1 MRLTLAAG
9 LATVYASQGGQAWP
23 PPLQKMPAESPVLS
37 PAESMKT
44 MVLPPGYRL
53 ELVAS
58 EPMIQEPV
66 AIDWDSSGR
75 LWVIEMPGYM
85 EDMPATTELQPTGRI
100 SILEDTN
107 DDGKMDKKTVFLDK
121 LVLPRTL
128 KVLERGALIAEP
140 PNLWLARDTN
150 GDLVADTKD
159 LVTGSYGQAAANVE
173 HNENALLWALD
184 NWMYTSEGTT
194 LLRLKDGAFEVRT
207 TLSRGQWGATQDD
220 AGRVYRNT
228 NSAALFVDVVPTPY
242 YTRNPRMMRTRG
254 SYETLDTGDL
264 NTVWP
269 IRPNPGVNRGYQDG
283 VLRPDK
289 TLAAFTA
296 VGAPT
301 FYRGDRLPAEL
312 YGNVFLAEPA
322 GNLVSRVVVTDDGT
336 MLRGKKAYERG
347 EFIASTDER
356 FRPVYLSSAP
366 DGTLYLVDM
375 YHGIIQHKGYI
386 TEYLR
391 DQILSR
397 KLERPQGH
405 GRIYRIVHTTTK
417 RGPKPALSAMKGPQ
431 LVDVL
436 AHPNGWWRDK
446 AQQLIVERGDRSAI
460 PALKEKAERAP
471 DWRTR
476 LHALWTLDGIDAVEP
491 ALVTKALDDSSRDVR
506 VSAVRIAERWLK
518 DAKHPIQP
526 AVLKKIDDK
535 DWAVRRQL
543 AASLGAL
550 PDAAR
555 IPALTTLLERHGDD
569 PITVDAAVS
578 GLQGSEH
585 AVLQRLL
592 AAAEQTPQ
600 RTGAAVVLAATL
612 VRGGEDARVQELFQL
627 AAAPGRLAWQRD
639 ALLEGAEAALLG
651 GPLPGSGRRGA
662 GGGRGAAPAAA
673 ATSAAPGGRAG
684 PGGAPAFP
692 GVRPS
697 DAPAAGRGRGN
708 TAAVPLT
715 REPAPLVA
723 LASAGGDTGKRA
735 AALLARFTWP
745 GKPAEARSRA
755 GRGAADR
762 GGTEAVRRRQDRL
775 HDALRRVP
783 QRERRRPGQVGAVAR
798 RLGLCALPASR
809 ADAHPDQRQGRLGR
823 ADAAAWHRPSATIR
837 SPASSRSSAA
847 RGATRGRRSS
857 PPQSPTS
864 ASRRPAARGRGR
876 RKSCSRSPS
885 SVSRSQPPSTKYQG
899 TPNFQLPI
907 GGWDLGVPW
916 NLEVGGWN
924 LKRPHLSLRAR

>member
-1 MRLTLAAG
+1 MLAAG
-9 LATVYASQGGQAWP
+9 LATGDAYQSGQWP
-23 PPLQKMPAESPVLS
+23 PPLQQVPNESPVLT
-37 PAESMKT
+37 PAESMKKF
-44 MVLPPGYRL
+44 VLPPGYRL

-85 EDMPATTELQPTGRI
+85 EDMPATTELQPTGRV
-100 SILEDTN
+100 SVLEDTDN
-107 DDGKMDKKTVFLDK
+107 DGKMDKKTVFLDK

-150 GDLVADTKD
+150 GDLVADSRDVVTK
-159 LVTGSYGQAAANVE
+159 TYGQAEANVE
-173 HNENALLWALD
+173 HNENSLLWALD

-194 LLRLKDGAFEVRT
+194 LLRLKDGAFDVRK

-220 AGRVYRNT
+220 GGRVYRNT
-228 NSAALFVDVVPTPY
+228 NSAALFVDIVPTPY

-269 IRPNPGVNRGYQDG
+269 IRPTPGVNRGYQDG

-312 YGNVFLAEPA
+312 HGNVFLAEPA
-322 GNLVSRVVVTDDGT
+322 GNLVSRIIVTDDGT
-336 MLRGKKAYERG
+336 TLRGKKAYERG

-366 DGTLYLVDM
+366 DGTLYVVDM

-405 GRIYRIVHTTTK
+405 GRIYRVVHATTK
-417 RGPKPALSAMKGPQ
+417 RGPKPALSAMKGAQ
-431 LVDVL
+431 LVELL
-436 AHPNGWWRDK
+436 AHPNGWWRDT

-476 LHALWTLDGIDAVEP
+476 LHAMWTLDGIDAVEP
-491 ALVTKALDDSSRDVR
+491 ALVTKALEDSSRDVR
-506 VSAVRIAERWLK
+506 VSAIRIAERWLN
-518 DAKHPIQP
+518 DAKHPIQA
-526 AVLKKIDDK
+526 AVLKKVDDT

-550 PDAAR
+550 PDGAK
-555 IPALTTLLERHGDD
+555 IPALVTLLERHGDD

-578 GLQGSEH
+578 GLNGSEH
-585 AVLQRLL
+585 SVLERIL
-592 AAAEQTPQ
+592 AAPEPTPQ

-612 VRGGEDARVQELFQL
+612 VRGGEDGRLQELFQL
-627 AAAPGRLAWQRD
+627 AGAQGRLPWQRD

-662 GGGRGAAPAAA
+662 GGGRGATAAA
-673 ATSAAPGGRAG
+673 ASTNAPGGRAG

-692 GVRPS
+692 GSRPG
-697 DAPAAGRGRGN
+697 DAAPAGRGRGN
-708 TAAVPLT
+708 TAGVALA

-723 LASAGGDTGKRA
+723 LASAGGETGKRA
-735 AALLARFTWP
+735 QALLARFTWP
-745 GKPAEARSRA
+745 GKPAEA
-755 GRGAADR
+755 GAAPAAAPLTAVEQKR
-762 GGTEAVRRRQDRL
+762 FEEGKTVYTTLCVACHNENGEGREKLGPSLVGAALALSQPHVPMRILINGKEGSVGLMPPLGTTLSDDQIAGVLTFVRRSWGNQ
-775 HDALRRVP
+775 ASAVEP
-783 QRERRRPGQVGAVAR
+783 AAVAGVR
-798 RLGLCALPASR
+798 KETS
-809 ADAHPDQRQGRLGR
+809 GRT
-823 ADAAAWHRPSATIR
+823 RPWTE
-837 SPASSRSSAA
+837 
-847 RGATRGRRSS
+847 
-857 PPQSPTS
+857 
-864 ASRRPAARGRGR
+864 
-876 RKSCSRSPS
+876 KE
-885 SVSRSQPPSTKYQG
+885 
-899 TPNFQLPI
+899 L
-907 GGWDLGVPW
+907 
-916 NLEVGGWN
+916 LELAG
-924 LKRPHLSLRAR
+924 K

>member
-1 MRLTLAAG
+1 
-9 LATVYASQGGQAWP
+9 
-23 PPLQKMPAESPVLS
+23 MPAESPVLS

-140 PNLWLARDTN
+140 PNLWLARDTS

-301 FYRGDRLPAEL
+301 FYRGDRLPADL

-336 MLRGKKAYERG
+336 MLRGRKAYERG

-431 LVDVL
+431 LVEVL

-460 PALKEKAERAP
+460 PALTDKAERAP

-476 LHALWTLDGIDAVEP
+476 LHAIWTLDGIDAVEP
-491 ALVTKALDDSSRDVR
+491 ALVTKALEDSSRDVR

-518 DAKHPIQP
+518 DEKHPIQP

-555 IPALTTLLERHGDD
+555 IPALTTLLERNGDD

-592 AAAEQTPQ
+592 AAAEETPQ

-612 VRGGEDARVQELFQL
+612 VRSGDDARVQEVFQL

-639 ALLEGAEAALLG
+639 VLLEGAEAALLG

-673 ATSAAPGGRAG
+673 ATRSCAGRPRRAWRRAGLPRRPTRHSGGRARPRQRRRG
-684 PGGAPAFP
+684 SADPRAGAARRARVSRRRNRQARAGLARSPDLA
-692 GVRPS
+692 RQ
-697 DAPAAGRGRGN
+697 AGRARRG
-708 TAAVPLT
+708 T
-715 REPAPLVA
+715 
-723 LASAGGDTGKRA
+723 GG
-735 AALLARFTWP
+735 
-745 GKPAEARSRA
+745 
-755 GRGAADR
+755 GAADR

-783 QRERRRPGQVGAVAR
+783 QRERRRPGETGADAR
-798 RLGLCALPASR
+798 RRTVRALAASR
-809 ADAHPDQRQGRLGR
+809 ADAHPDQRQGRLRR
-823 ADAAAWHRPSATIR
+823 ADAAAWHNPQRRSDRRRPDVRPALVGQPGVGRRSRRSRRRPQADFQPHAAVDGEGAPRNRREIAGSATTP
-837 SPASSRSSAA
+837 SPASPRSAGP
-847 RGATRGRRSS
+847 RVRK
-857 PPQSPTS
+857 PQREYLPASGPRTS
-864 ASRRPAARGRGR
+864 GHA
-876 RKSCSRSPS
+876 
-885 SVSRSQPPSTKYQG
+885 
-899 TPNFQLPI
+899 
-907 GGWDLGVPW
+907 D
-916 NLEVGGWN
+916 
-924 LKRPHLSLRAR
+924 

>member
-1 MRLTLAAG
+1 MKVPPHRATTVVALTLAAG
-9 LATVYASQGGQAWP
+9 LATGYAYQSGQSWP
-23 PPLQKMPAESPVLS
+23 PPLQQVPNESPVLT
-37 PAESMKT
+37 PAESMKKF
-44 MVLPPGYRL
+44 VLPPGYRL

-66 AIDWDSSGR
+66 AIDWDTSGR

-107 DDGKMDKKTVFLDK
+107 DDGTMDKKTVFLDK

-150 GDLVADTKD
+150 GDMVADTKD
-159 LVTGSYGQAAANVE
+159 LVTNSYGQAAANVE
-173 HNENALLWALD
+173 HNENSLLWALD

-194 LLRLKDGAFEVRT
+194 LLRLKDGAFDVRK

-220 AGRVYRNT
+220 GGRVYRNT

-269 IRPNPGVNRGYQDG
+269 IRPTPGVNRGYQDG

-322 GNLVSRVVVTDDGT
+322 GNLVSRVIVTDDGT
-336 MLRGKKAYERG
+336 MLRGRKAYERG

-366 DGTLYLVDM
+366 DGTLYVVDM

-405 GRIYRIVHTTTK
+405 GRIYRVVHTTTK
-417 RGPKPALSAMKGPQ
+417 RGPKPALPATKGPQ
-431 LVDVL
+431 LVELL
-436 AHPNGWWRDK
+436 AHPNGWWRDM

-476 LHALWTLDGIDAVEP
+476 LHAMWTLDGIDAVEP
-491 ALVTKALDDSSRDVR
+491 ALVTKALEDLSRDVR
-506 VSAVRIAERWLK
+506 VSAVRIAERWLN
-518 DAKHPIQP
+518 DAKHPIQA

-535 DWAVRRQL
+535 DWAVRTSACGKPGRVAGYREDPGARDPARAARRRSDHGRCRGQRTERQRTRRPG
-543 AASLGAL
+543 AASRGHRTDAATDRCRRRPGGDAGARRRRRAPAGAL
-550 PDAAR
+550 STGGSFRPPAVAAR
-555 IPALTTLLERHGDD
+555 R
-569 PITVDAAVS
+569 AA
-578 GLQGSEH
+578 GRRGGG
-585 AVLQRLL
+585 AARR
-592 AAAEQTPQ
+592 AAAGQ
-600 RTGAAVVLAATL
+600 RAPWSRQWT
-612 VRGGEDARVQELFQL
+612 RRDGGRSLEDLRR
-627 AAAPGRLAWQRD
+627 AAAPGREVQRPSP
-639 ALLEGAEAALLG
+639 ARGHLT
-651 GPLPGSGRRGA
+651 RR
-662 GGGRGAAPAAA
+662 PPDAAA
-673 ATSAAPGGRAG
+673 APL
-684 PGGAPAFP
+684 PWFP
-692 GVRPS
+692 
-697 DAPAAGRGRGN
+697 
-708 TAAVPLT
+708 
-715 REPAPLVA
+715 
-723 LASAGGDTGKRA
+723 
-735 AALLARFTWP
+735 
-745 GKPAEARSRA
+745 SRA
-755 GRGAADR
+755 S
-762 GGTEAVRRRQDRL
+762 RRR
-775 HDALRRVP
+775 
-783 QRERRRPGQVGAVAR
+783 
-798 RLGLCALPASR
+798 
-809 ADAHPDQRQGRLGR
+809 
-823 ADAAAWHRPSATIR
+823 
-837 SPASSRSSAA
+837 SSRSRQQAA
-847 RGATRGRRSS
+847 KPAN
-857 PPQSPTS
+857 
-864 ASRRPAARGRGR
+864 ARRP
-876 RKSCSRSPS
+876 CSR
-885 SVSRSQPPSTKYQG
+885 
-899 TPNFQLPI
+899 
-907 GGWDLGVPW
+907 
-916 NLEVGGWN
+916 
-924 LKRPHLSLRAR
+924 A

>member
-1 MRLTLAAG
+1 MVIAAALASG
-9 LATVYASQGGQAWP
+9 YAYQNGQSWP
-23 PPLQKMPAESPVLS
+23 PPLQQVPDDSPVLS
-37 PAESMKT
+37 PAESMKKI
-44 MVLPPGYRL
+44 VLPPGYRL

-75 LWVIEMPGYM
+75 MWVIEMPGYM
-85 EDMPATTELQPTGRI
+85 ENMPATTELQPTGRV

-107 DDGKMDKKTVFLDK
+107 DDGRMDKKTVFLDK

-128 KVLERGALIAEP
+128 KVLERGVLIAEP
-140 PNLWLARDTN
+140 PNLWLARDTD

-159 LVTGSYGQAAANVE
+159 LVTKSYGQPAANVE

-242 YTRNPRMMRTRG
+242 FARNPHMMRTRG

-301 FYRGDRLPAEL
+301 FYRGDRLPREL
-312 YGNVFLAEPA
+312 SGNVFLAEPA
-322 GNLVSRVVVTDDGT
+322 GNLVSRIIVTDDGT

-356 FRPVYLSSAP
+356 FRPVNLSSAP
-366 DGTLYLVDM
+366 DGTLYVVDM

-397 KLERPQGH
+397 RLERPQGH
-405 GRIYRIVHTTTK
+405 GRIYRVVHTTTK
-417 RGPKPALSAMKGPQ
+417 RGPKPALARMKGPQ
-431 LVDVL
+431 LAEL
-436 AHPNGWWRDK
+436 LSHPNGWWRDM

-460 PALKEKAERAP
+460 PALEQKAEAAP

-476 LHALWTLDGIDAVEP
+476 LHAMWTLDGIDAVEP
-491 ALVTKALDDSSRDVR
+491 ATITKALEDSSRDVR
-506 VSAVRIAERWLK
+506 VAAVRIAERWLN
-518 DAKHPIQP
+518 DAKHPIQA
-526 AVLKKIDDK
+526 AVLKKIDDQ

-550 PDAAR
+550 PVPAR
-555 IPALTTLLERHGDD
+555 IPALATLLERYGDD
-569 PITVDAAVS
+569 PMTVDAAVS
-578 GLQGSEH
+578 GLRGSEH
-585 AVLQRLL
+585 VVLQRLL
-592 AAAEQTPQ
+592 EATEQTPQ

-612 VRGGEDARVQELFQL
+612 VRGGEDARLQELFQS
-627 AAAPGRLAWQRD
+627 AAAAVRPAWQRD
-639 ALLEGAEAALLG
+639 ALLEGAEAALLN

-662 GGGRGAAPAAA
+662 GSGRGAAPSA
-673 ATSAAPGGRAG
+673 ATGTAPGGRAG

-692 GVRPS
+692 GARPS
-697 DAPAAGRGRGN
+697 DGPPAAAGRGRGN
-708 TAAVPLT
+708 QAAVPLT
-715 REPAPLVA
+715 REPAGLTQ
-723 LASAGGDTGKRA
+723 LAAAGGETGKRA
-735 AALLARFTWP
+735 SALLARLTWP
-745 GKPAEARSRA
+745 GKPVEAGAAPAAAPLAPAEAKRFDDGKAVYA
-755 GRGAADR
+755 GLCQACHQENGQGLDKVAPSLVGTNFALAAPHVPVRILINGKEGPIGLMPPLGSVLGDDQIAAVL
-762 GGTEAVRRRQDRL
+762 TYVRRAWGNQGSPIDPGGVADVRKQTTGRT
-775 HDALRRVP
+775 
-783 QRERRRPGQVGAVAR
+783 RPWTEKE
-798 RLGLCALPASR
+798 L
-809 ADAHPDQRQGRLGR
+809 
-823 ADAAAWHRPSATIR
+823 IEM
-837 SPASSRSSAA
+837 
-847 RGATRGRRSS
+847 
-857 PPQSPTS
+857 
-864 ASRRPAARGRGR
+864 
-876 RKSCSRSPS
+876 
-885 SVSRSQPPSTKYQG
+885 
-899 TPNFQLPI
+899 I
-907 GGWDLGVPW
+907 G
-916 NLEVGGWN
+916 
-924 LKRPHLSLRAR
+924 K

>member
-1 MRLTLAAG
+1 MVIAAALASG
-9 LATVYASQGGQAWP
+9 YAYQNGQSWP
-23 PPLQKMPAESPVLS
+23 PPLQQVPDDSPVLS
-37 PAESMKT
+37 PAESMKKI
-44 MVLPPGYRL
+44 VLPPGYRL

-75 LWVIEMPGYM
+75 MWVIEMPGYM
-85 EDMPATTELQPTGRI
+85 ENMPATTELQPTGRV

-107 DDGKMDKKTVFLDK
+107 DDGRMDKKTVFLDK

-128 KVLERGALIAEP
+128 KVLERGVLIAEP
-140 PNLWLARDTN
+140 PNLWLARDTD

-159 LVTGSYGQAAANVE
+159 LVTKSYGQPAANVE

-242 YTRNPRMMRTRG
+242 FARNPHMMRTRG

-301 FYRGDRLPAEL
+301 FYRGDRLPREL
-312 YGNVFLAEPA
+312 SGNVFLAEPA
-322 GNLVSRVVVTDDGT
+322 GNLVSRIIVTDDGT

-356 FRPVYLSSAP
+356 FRPVNLSSAP
-366 DGTLYLVDM
+366 DGTLYVVDM

-397 KLERPQGH
+397 RLERPQGH
-405 GRIYRIVHTTTK
+405 GRIYRVVHTTTK
-417 RGPKPALSAMKGPQ
+417 RGPKPALARMKGPQ
-431 LVDVL
+431 LAEL
-436 AHPNGWWRDK
+436 LSHPNGWWRDM

-460 PALKEKAERAP
+460 PALEQKAEAAP

-476 LHALWTLDGIDAVEP
+476 LHAMWTLDGIDAVEP
-491 ALVTKALDDSSRDVR
+491 ATITKALEDSSRDVR
-506 VSAVRIAERWLK
+506 VAAVRIAERWLN
-518 DAKHPIQP
+518 DAKHPIQA
-526 AVLKKIDDK
+526 AVLKKIDDQ

-550 PDAAR
+550 PVPAR
-555 IPALTTLLERHGDD
+555 IPALATLLERYGDD
-569 PITVDAAVS
+569 PMTVDAAVS
-578 GLQGSEH
+578 GLRGSEH
-585 AVLQRLL
+585 VVLQRLL
-592 AAAEQTPQ
+592 EATEQTPQ

-612 VRGGEDARVQELFQL
+612 VRGGEDARLQELFQS
-627 AAAPGRLAWQRD
+627 AAAAVRPAWQRD
-639 ALLEGAEAALLG
+639 ALLEGAEAALLN

-662 GGGRGAAPAAA
+662 GSGRGAAPSA
-673 ATSAAPGGRAG
+673 ATGTAPGGRAG

-692 GVRPS
+692 GARPS
-697 DAPAAGRGRGN
+697 DGPPAAAGRGRGN
-708 TAAVPLT
+708 QAAVPLT
-715 REPAPLVA
+715 REPAGLTQ
-723 LASAGGDTGKRA
+723 LAAAGGETGKRA
-735 AALLARFTWP
+735 SALLARLTWP
-745 GKPAEARSRA
+745 GKPVEAGAAPAAAPLAPAEAKRFDDGKAVYA
-755 GRGAADR
+755 GLCQACHQENGQGLDTVAPSLVGTNFALAAPHVPVRILINGKEGPIGLMPPLGSVLGDDQIAAVL
-762 GGTEAVRRRQDRL
+762 TYVRRAWGNQGSPIDPGGVADVRKQTTGRT
-775 HDALRRVP
+775 
-783 QRERRRPGQVGAVAR
+783 RPWTEKE
-798 RLGLCALPASR
+798 L
-809 ADAHPDQRQGRLGR
+809 
-823 ADAAAWHRPSATIR
+823 IEM
-837 SPASSRSSAA
+837 
-847 RGATRGRRSS
+847 
-857 PPQSPTS
+857 
-864 ASRRPAARGRGR
+864 
-876 RKSCSRSPS
+876 
-885 SVSRSQPPSTKYQG
+885 
-899 TPNFQLPI
+899 I
-907 GGWDLGVPW
+907 G
-916 NLEVGGWN
+916 
-924 LKRPHLSLRAR
+924 K

>member
-1 MRLTLAAG
+1 MRTPGLIVIAVAAALASG
-9 LATVYASQGGQAWP
+9 YASQTSQSWP
-23 PPLQKMPAESPVLS
+23 PPLQPMPAESPVLT
-37 PAESMKT
+37 PAASMKT

-66 AIDWDSSGR
+66 AIDWDTTGR
-75 LWVIEMPGYM
+75 MWVIEMPGYM

-107 DDGKMDKKTVFLDK
+107 DDGTMDKKTVFLDK
-121 LVLPRTL
+121 LVLPRAL
-128 KVLERGALIAEP
+128 KVLERGALIGEP

-159 LVTGSYGQAAANVE
+159 VVTSSYGQAAANVE
-173 HNENALLWALD
+173 HNENSLLWALD
-184 NWMYTSEGTT
+184 NWIYTSEGTT

-207 TLSRGQWGATQDD
+207 TLSRGQWGASQDD

-242 YTRNPRMMRTRG
+242 YARNPRMMRTRG

-269 IRPNPGVNRGYQDG
+269 IRPTPGVNRGYQDG

-301 FYRGDRLPAEL
+301 FYRGDRLPSEL

-322 GNLVSRVVVTDDGT
+322 GNLVSRVMVSDDGT
-336 MLRGKKAYERG
+336 TLRGKKAYERG

-356 FRPVYLSSAP
+356 FRPVNLSSAP
-366 DGTLYLVDM
+366 DGTLYVVDM

-391 DQILSR
+391 DQILAR
-397 KLERPQGH
+397 KLDRPQGH
-405 GRIYRIVHTTTK
+405 GRIYRVVHTTTK
-417 RGPKPALSAMKGPQ
+417 RGPKPALSRMKGPQ
-431 LVDVL
+431 LVDL
-436 AHPNGWWRDK
+436 LSHPNGWWRDM

-476 LHALWTLDGIDAVEP
+476 LHAMWTLDGIDAVEP
-491 ALVTKALDDSSRDVR
+491 ATIAKALDDSSRDVR
-506 VSAVRIAERWLK
+506 VSAVRIAERWLN
-518 DAKHPIQP
+518 DAKHPIHA

-550 PDAAR
+550 PEAAK
-555 IPALTTLLERHGDD
+555 IPVLATLLERHGDD
-569 PITVDAAVS
+569 PMTTDAAIS
-578 GLQGSEH
+578 GLRGSEH
-585 AVLQRLL
+585 TLLQRILG
-592 AAAEQTPQ
+592 ATEPTPQ

-612 VRGGEDARVQELFQL
+612 VRGGEDARLQELFQSAG
-627 AAAPGRLAWQRD
+627 AADRPAWQRD

-662 GGGRGAAPAAA
+662 GSGRGAASSA

-692 GVRPS
+692 GSRPG
-697 DAPAAGRGRGN
+697 DAALAAGRGRGN
-708 TAAVPLT
+708 LAPVPLT
-715 REPAPLVA
+715 REPAGLTQ
-723 LASAGGDTGKRA
+723 LAAAGGETGKRA
-735 AALLARFTWP
+735 SALLARLTWP
-745 GKPAEARSRA
+745 GKPVEA
-755 GRGAADR
+755 GAAPAAAPLTPEEMKRFDAGKAVYTSLCVACHQENGQGIDKVAPTLVGSNYVLAAPHVPER
-762 GGTEAVRRRQDRL
+762 ILINGKEGPVGLMPPLGSVLNDDQIAAVLTYVRRSWGNQ
-775 HDALRRVP
+775 
-783 QRERRRPGQVGAVAR
+783 GSAV
-798 RLGLCALPASR
+798 
-809 ADAHPDQRQGRLGR
+809 
-823 ADAAAWHRPSATIR
+823 DAASVADIRKQTTGRTRPWTEKELMELNR
-837 SPASSRSSAA
+837 
-847 RGATRGRRSS
+847 
-857 PPQSPTS
+857 
-864 ASRRPAARGRGR
+864 
-876 RKSCSRSPS
+876 
-885 SVSRSQPPSTKYQG
+885 
-899 TPNFQLPI
+899 
-907 GGWDLGVPW
+907 
-916 NLEVGGWN
+916 
-924 LKRPHLSLRAR
+924 

>member
-1 MRLTLAAG
+1 MVLTHRATTALALALAAG
-9 LATVYASQGGQAWP
+9 LVTAYASQGEQAWP
-23 PPLQKMPAESPVLS
+23 PPLQTMPAASPVLS
-37 PAESMKT
+37 PADSMKT

-66 AIDWDSSGR
+66 AIDWDTSGR
-75 LWVIEMPGYM
+75 MWVIEMPGYM

-107 DDGKMDKKTVFLDK
+107 DDGRMDKKTVFLDK
-121 LVLPRTL
+121 LVLPRSL

-150 GDLVADTKD
+150 GDMVADTKD
-159 LVTGSYGQAAANVE
+159 LVTSSYGQPAANVE
-173 HNENALLWALD
+173 HNENSLLWALD

-242 YTRNPRMMRTRG
+242 FARNPGMMRTRG

-301 FYRGDRLPAEL
+301 FYRGDRLPSEL
-312 YGNVFLAEPA
+312 YGSVFLAEPA
-322 GNLVSRVVVTDDGT
+322 GNLVSRIVVTDDGT

-356 FRPVYLSSAP
+356 FRPVNLSSAP
-366 DGTLYLVDM
+366 DGTLYVVDM

-391 DQILSR
+391 DQILAR
-397 KLERPQGH
+397 KLDQPQGH

-417 RGPKPALSAMKGPQ
+417 RGPKPALSKMKGPQ
-431 LVDVL
+431 LVDL
-436 AHPNGWWRDK
+436 LSHPNGWWRDA

-476 LHALWTLDGIDAVEP
+476 LHAMWTLDGIDAIEP
-491 ALVTKALDDSSRDVR
+491 ATITTALEDSSRDVR
-506 VSAVRIAERWLK
+506 VSAVRIAERWLN
-518 DAKHPIQP
+518 DAKHPIHA

-550 PDAAR
+550 QDAAK
-555 IPALTTLLERHGDD
+555 IPTLTTLLERHGDD
-569 PITVDAAVS
+569 PMTVDAAIS
-578 GLQGSEH
+578 GLRGSEH
-585 AVLQRLL
+585 VVLQRLL
-592 AAAEQTPQ
+592 GATEQTPQ
-600 RTGAAVVLAATL
+600 RTGAVVVLAATL
-612 VRGGEDARVQELFQL
+612 VRSGEDARLQEVFQS
-627 AAAPGRLAWQRD
+627 AAAPGRPAWQRD
-639 ALLEGAEAALLG
+639 ALLAGAEAALLN
-651 GPLPGSGRRGA
+651 GPLPGTGRRGA
-662 GGGRGAAPAAA
+662 GGGRGAAPAEAA
-673 ATSAAPGGRAG
+673 STAPGGRAG

-692 GVRPS
+692 STRPS
-697 DAPAAGRGRGN
+697 DAPPAGAGRGRGRGN
-708 TAAVPLT
+708 QQAAVPLT
-715 REPAPLVA
+715 REPAA
-723 LASAGGDTGKRA
+723 LTQLAAAGGESGKRA
-735 AALLARFTWP
+735 SALLARLTWP
-745 GKPAEARSRA
+745 GKPVEA
-755 GRGAADR
+755 GAAPAAAPLTPEEMKRFDAGKAVYTSLCVACHQENGQGIDKVAPTLVGSNYVLAAPHVPER
-762 GGTEAVRRRQDRL
+762 ILINGKEGPVGLMPPLGSVLSDGQIAAVLTYVRRSWGNQ
-775 HDALRRVP
+775 
-783 QRERRRPGQVGAVAR
+783 GSAV
-798 RLGLCALPASR
+798 
-809 ADAHPDQRQGRLGR
+809 
-823 ADAAAWHRPSATIR
+823 DAASVADIRKQTTGRTRPWTE
-837 SPASSRSSAA
+837 
-847 RGATRGRRSS
+847 
-857 PPQSPTS
+857 
-864 ASRRPAARGRGR
+864 
-876 RKSCSRSPS
+876 KE
-885 SVSRSQPPSTKYQG
+885 
-899 TPNFQLPI
+899 L
-907 GGWDLGVPW
+907 
-916 NLEVGGWN
+916 LELAG
-924 LKRPHLSLRAR
+924 K